1 MSISKTSKM
10 LNFINYK
17 MRVTIQDGRQLV
29 GTFMAFDKHMNLVL
43 GDCEEFRKVKS
54 KKGEPERVDKRTLG
68 LLLLR
73 GETVVSMQIEAP
85 PPQKH
90 HRGQAGLGGPGQA
103 RSAGR
108 GMPVAPLSNA
118 PQGLSHPVRGVG
130 GASGAMM
137 QPQIISQGPRPS
149 GPPPHTGPMGSHHP
163 PPPSHG
169 HGHGHGP
176 PQGMMAPPPG
186 MMPPPPGMPGM
197 GPPPQPMMP
206 PRMPPQQPPRGMPPQ

>member
-17 MRVTIQDGRQLV
+17 MRVTIQDSRQLV

-68 LLLLR
+68 LILLR

-108 GMPVAPLSNA
+108 GMPIAPVAAA
-118 PQGLSHPVRGVG
+118 PQGLAHPMRGIG
-130 GASGAMM
+130 GATGPMM
-137 QPQIISQGPRPS
+137 QPQIIQQGPRPT
-149 GPPPHTGPMGSHHP
+149 GIVPGFPPP
-163 PPPSHG
+163 
-169 HGHGHGP
+169 
-176 PQGMMAPPPG
+176 A
-186 MMPPPPGMPGM
+186 GM
-197 GPPPQPMMP
+197 GRGLPPQPMMP
-206 PRMPPQQPPRGMPPQ
+206 PPPPGMLHGMMPPPPPGAMMPPRMPQHPPQQPPPQ

>member
-17 MRVTIQDGRQLV
+17 MRVTIQDSRQLV

-68 LLLLR
+68 LILLR

-90 HRGQAGLGGPGQA
+90 HRGQAGMGGPGQA

-108 GMPVAPLSNA
+108 GMPIAPLATA
-118 PQGLSHPVRGVG
+118 PQGLAHPIRGVG
-130 GASGAMM
+130 GAAGPMM
-137 QPQIISQGPRPS
+137 QPQILSQGPRPA
-149 GPPPHTGPMGSHHP
+149 GPGMGRGGPM
-163 PPPSHG
+163 
-169 HGHGHGP
+169 P
-176 PQGMMAPPPG
+176 PQMMGMPPMPPG
-186 MMPPPPGMPGM
+186 MGMPPPPG
-197 GPPPQPMMP
+197 MMP
-206 PRMPPQQPPRGMPPQ
+206 PRMPPQQLPRMPPQQPPQ